1 MLYQNAPLALAAVF
15 LFLVYFIY
23 STAHEDDDAAAAT
36 AALRAGS
43 SGHNSNGR
51 AASPLASQSKT
62 NRDVCFS
69 CIQMLQKIRCMA
81 GRKVPTLSWPV

>member
-23 STAHEDDDAAAAT
+23 STAHEDDDAAAVT

-43 SGHNSNGR
+43 GHTSNSR
-51 AASPLASQSKT
+51 AGSAPAAQSKT
-62 NRDVCFS
+62 NRDVCVSQF
-69 CIQMLQKIRCMA
+69 
-81 GRKVPTLSWPV
+81 PT